1 MHALVAQLGGR
12 TVPQWVNEGLATA
25 LEPGGLDR
33 SRDVLSR
40 VSSRPSLKDLHG
52 GFRGFTGGDVGVAY
66 ATSAVAVDR
75 MMNLRGGASGLVILL
90 QDLGRGVPFET
101 AFHRRMGLWY
111 DEFVQM
117 ARRLK

>member
-1 MHALVAQLGGR
+1 MKKLGRRRWKKEAGYHRQAQVENAFFRYKSIIGSGLRARSPGGR
-12 TVPQWVNEGLATA
+12 
-25 LEPGGLDR
+25 
-33 SRDVLSR
+33 
-40 VSSRPSLKDLHG
+40 
-52 GFRGFTGGDVGVAY
+52 GDNVGIAY

-75 MMNLRGGASGLVILL
+75 MMDLRGGASGLVILL